1 MKQNSLQPIDKVS
14 LSVIFILSIVIVILL
29 GSGKICENNNCFFHT
44 GPTVKKFSWQDKEIS
59 ARDTAFVITFDRPM
73 DRASVEKNLVIDP
86 PLPGK
91 ISWAGR
97 RLAYTLDNPA
107 PYGLKYQ
114 VSLEGATG
122 NYQVAE
128 EIEPFVGKFKTR
140 DRAFAYIGS
149 EGKEQGRL
157 ILYNFTNKT
166 KTLLTPQEL
175 TVFDFIPYFDSD
187 RILFSAADRS
197 SGVDG
202 LQKLKLYSVNI
213 ELDPKSNNRQLKLIL
228 NNKKYQNNDF
238 QLSENGKII
247 VVQRMERRNPE
258 KFDLWLIEKERKPQ
272 PLKVQGGEF
281 LIAPDSQTLAIA
293 KGEGIALLPLK
304 PDSEPLDFLPKF
316 GRILGF
322 SRDGRAAVMVNFN
335 TENANLR
342 YTRSLFYVNN
352 QGLQK
357 ELLNTSGSI
366 IDCKFNPTATH
377 LYCLLTEVKDAEE
390 YQELPYLAKIDLKTK
405 EITPILGWPEYQDIQ
420 ISIAPD
426 GLGILFDQLIT
437 TEDSDRELIN
447 NSGAAIVGGNIW
459 LLIQSVDL
467 SSNLKPQLEQLPL
480 VGVRPQW
487 LP

>member
-1 MKQNSLQPIDKVS
+1 
-14 LSVIFILSIVIVILL
+14 
-29 GSGKICENNNCFFHT
+29 
-44 GPTVKKFSWQDKEIS
+44 
-59 ARDTAFVITFDRPM
+59 A
-73 DRASVEKNLVIDP
+73 DRASGVEGI
-86 PLPGK
+86 
-91 ISWAGR
+91 
-97 RLAYTLDNPA
+97 
-107 PYGLKYQ
+107 
-114 VSLEGATG
+114 
-122 NYQVAE
+122 
-128 EIEPFVGKFKTR
+128 
-140 DRAFAYIGS
+140 
-149 EGKEQGRL
+149 
-157 ILYNFTNKT
+157 
-166 KTLLTPQEL
+166 
-175 TVFDFIPYFDSD
+175 
-187 RILFSAADRS
+187 
-197 SGVDG
+197 
-202 LQKLKLYSVNI
+202 QKLKLYSVNT

-258 KFDLWLIEKERKPQ
+258 KFDLWLIEKDRKPQ

-390 YQELPYLAKIDLKTK
+390 YRELPYLAKIDLKTK
-405 EITPILGWPEYQDIQ
+405 EVTPILGWPEYQDIQ